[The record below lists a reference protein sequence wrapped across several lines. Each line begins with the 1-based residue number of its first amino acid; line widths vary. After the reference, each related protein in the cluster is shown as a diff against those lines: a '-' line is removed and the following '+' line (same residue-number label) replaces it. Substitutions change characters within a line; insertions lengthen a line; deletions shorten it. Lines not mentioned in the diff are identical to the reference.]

1 MATVIDNITLDE
13 TNVEFNYASD
23 FVKHTDRLVYLTGKA
38 GTGKTTFLKYLRET
52 TTKNTVILAPTGVA
66 AINAGGQTI
75 HSFFLIKPS
84 VYVPNDKRLR
94 TRAEFDDADKSTIYD
109 HFKYNTERRKILDE
123 LELLVIDEISMVR
136 CDLLDVVDRLLR
148 VFRRRE
154 SEPFGGV
161 QIILIGDTFQLPPI
175 ADFEQW
181 NLLQPYYKSP
191 FFFSSKVIEQNK
203 PVYIELKKIYRQNE
217 QEFIDLLNRVRVNQV
232 SAKELNLLNS
242 KYNPNFS
249 PNGHSNYITLATHN
263 KLVDSTNLTKLAEL
277 PTELKF
283 FEATVSGVFPENI
296 MPTDNVLQLKEGAQI
311 MFIKNDK
318 AKRYYNGKI
327 AKISK
332 IEDNQITAEISE
344 GNEITVEKQVWNN
357 IKYTWNEKEKK
368 IEEELIGTFTQF
380 PIKLAWAITVH
391 KSQGLTFEK
400 VIADLGAAF
409 TSGQV
414 YVALSRCTSFNGLV
428 LKTKIENKAIKTDPQ
443 VLQFAQNETP
453 STLIVQE
460 LNSGKAD
467 FFYKKVREEIKL
479 LNFTEAYDN
488 FIKAIKFRNDIE
500 TDLFRKYF
508 VATGNR
514 LGAFR
519 QKHTDVLNEL
529 VTKTQE
535 NEELQASI
543 SELESE
549 KLSQQTK
556 INDQNKA
563 IKLLLDKTKDLE
575 THSEKL
581 KSDISTLTT
590 EKSKA
595 QSTIR
600 LHQKTIQGNRITISE
615 LESEKLSQQTKINDQ
630 SRVIKLLLDKTKDLE
645 KHSEKLKSDIS
656 TLTTEKSKAE
666 STIQLHEKTIQGNM
680 AAISNLETTI
690 KNSEREI
697 ERLRSLKWYQKLF
710 GQK

>member
-23 FVKHTDRLVYLTGKA
+23 FVKHTDKLVYLTGKA

-75 HSFFLIKPS
+75 HSFFQIKSS

-94 TRAEFDDADKSTIYD
+94 TRADIGDSDKSTIYD
-109 HFKYNTERRKILDE
+109 HFKYFKERLEIIKG

-161 QIILIGDTFQLPPI
+161 QVILIGDTFQLPPI

-232 SAKELNLLNS
+232 SANELNLLNS
-242 KYNPNFS
+242 KYNPTFS
-249 PNGHSNYITLATHN
+249 PNGHANYITLATHN

-277 PTELKF
+277 QTELKL

-318 AKRYYNGKI
+318 AKRYFNGKI

-332 IEDNQITAEISE
+332 IEENQITAEISE
-344 GNEITVEKQVWNN
+344 DNEITVEKQVWNN

-368 IEEELIGTFTQF
+368 IEEEIIGTFTQF

-467 FFYKKVREEIKL
+467 FYYKKVREEIKS

-488 FIKAIKFRNDIE
+488 FVKAIKFRNDIE

-508 VATGNR
+508 VATANR
-514 LGAFR
+514 LGSFR
-519 QKHTDVLNEL
+519 QIYTYTLSKLL
-529 VTKTQE
+529 AKTQE

-549 KLSQQTK
+549 KLIQQTK

-563 IKLLLDKTKDLE
+563 IKLLLDKTKELE
-575 THSEKL
+575 KQSEKL

-590 EKSKA
+590 EKA
-595 QSTIR
+595 
-600 LHQKTIQGNRITISE
+600 N
-615 LESEKLSQQTKINDQ
+615 
-630 SRVIKLLLDKTKDLE
+630 
-645 KHSEKLKSDIS
+645 
-656 TLTTEKSKAE
+656 A
-666 STIQLHEKTIQGNM
+666 EKTIQQNKKIIQGDK
-680 AAISNLETTI
+680 ATISKLETTI
-690 KNSEREI
+690 KNNEREI
-697 ERLRSLKWYQKLF
+697 ERLRNLKWYQKLF

>member
-23 FVKHTDRLVYLTGKA
+23 FVKHTDKLVYLTGKA

-75 HSFFLIKPS
+75 HSFFQIKPS

-94 TRAEFDDADKSTIYD
+94 TRADIGDSDKSTIYD
-109 HFKYNTERRKILDE
+109 HFKYFKERLEIIRG

-161 QIILIGDTFQLPPI
+161 QVILIGDTFQLPPI

-181 NLLQPYYKSP
+181 NLLQPYYRSP

-232 SAKELNLLNS
+232 SANELNLLNS
-242 KYNPNFS
+242 KYNPTFS
-249 PNGHSNYITLATHN
+249 PNGHANYITLATHN

-277 PTELKF
+277 QTELKL

-296 MPTDNVLQLKEGAQI
+296 MPTDNVLQLKVGAQI

-332 IEDNQITAEISE
+332 IEENQITAEISE
-344 GNEITVEKQVWNN
+344 DNEITVEKQVWNN

-368 IEEELIGTFTQF
+368 IEEEIIGTFTQF

-467 FFYKKVREEIKL
+467 FYYKKVREEIKS
-479 LNFTEAYDN
+479 LNFTEAYNN
-488 FIKAIKFRNDIE
+488 FVKAIKFRNDIE
-500 TDLFRKYF
+500 TDLFKKYF
-508 VATGNR
+508 VVTANR
-514 LGAFR
+514 LGSFR
-519 QKHTDVLNEL
+519 QKHTETLSEFL
-529 VTKTQE
+529 AKTQE
-535 NEELQASI
+535 NEELQTSI
-543 SELESE
+543 LELESE

-575 THSEKL
+575 KQNDKL
-581 KSDISTLTT
+581 KSDFSTLTT
-590 EKSKA
+590 EKANAEK
-595 QSTIR
+595 TIQQN
-600 LHQKTIQGNRITISE
+600 QKTIQGDKATIS
-615 LESEKLSQQTKINDQ
+615 
-630 SRVIKLLLDKTKDLE
+630 
-645 KHSEKLKSDIS
+645 KLK
-656 TLTTEKSKAE
+656 
-666 STIQLHEKTIQGNM
+666 
-680 AAISNLETTI
+680 TTI
-690 KNSEREI
+690 KNNEREI
-697 ERLRSLKWYQKLF
+697 ERLKNLKWYQKLF

>member
-23 FVKHTDRLVYLTGKA
+23 FVKHTDKLVYLTGKA

-75 HSFFLIKPS
+75 HSFFQIKPS
-84 VYVPNDKRLR
+84 VYVPKDKRLR
-94 TRAEFDDADKSTIYD
+94 TRADIGDTDKSTIYD
-109 HFKYNTERRKILDE
+109 HFKYFKERLEIIRG

-161 QIILIGDTFQLPPI
+161 QVILIGDTFQLPPI

-217 QEFIDLLNRVRVNQV
+217 QEFIDLLNRVRINQV
-232 SAKELNLLNS
+232 SANELNLLNS
-242 KYNPNFS
+242 KYNPTFS
-249 PNGHSNYITLATHN
+249 PNGHANYITLATHN

-277 PTELKF
+277 QTELKL

-332 IEDNQITAEISE
+332 IEENQITAEISE
-344 GNEITVEKQVWNN
+344 DNEITVEKQVWNN

-368 IEEELIGTFTQF
+368 IEEEIIGTFTQF

-467 FFYKKVREEIKL
+467 FYYKKVREEIKS

-488 FIKAIKFRNDIE
+488 FVRAIKFRNDIE

-508 VATGNR
+508 VATANR
-514 LGAFR
+514 LGSFR
-519 QKHTDVLNEL
+519 QKHTDTLSEL

-575 THSEKL
+575 KQSEKL

-590 EKSKA
+590 EKANAEK
-595 QSTIR
+595 TIQQ
-600 LHQKTIQGNRITISE
+600 HQKTIQGNKETIS
-615 LESEKLSQQTKINDQ
+615 K
-630 SRVIKLLLDKTKDLE
+630 
-645 KHSEKLKSDIS
+645 
-656 TLTTEKSKAE
+656 
-666 STIQLHEKTIQGNM
+666 
-680 AAISNLETTI
+680 LETTI
-690 KNSEREI
+690 KSNEREI
-697 ERLRSLKWYQKLF
+697 ERLRNLKWYQKLF

>member
-109 HFKYNTERRKILDE
+109 HFKYNSERRKILDE

-161 QIILIGDTFQLPPI
+161 QVILIGDTFQLPPI

-191 FFFSSKVIEQNK
+191 FFFSSKVIEQTK

-242 KYNPNFS
+242 KYNPTFS
-249 PNGHSNYITLATHN
+249 PNGHANYITLATHN
-263 KLVDSTNLTKLAEL
+263 KLVDSTNLTNLAEL
-277 PTELKF
+277 QTELKL

-332 IEDNQITAEISE
+332 IEENQITAEISE
-344 GNEITVEKQVWNN
+344 DNEITVEKQVWNN

-368 IEEELIGTFTQF
+368 IEEEIIGTFTQF

-467 FFYKKVREEIKL
+467 FYYKKVREEIKS

-488 FIKAIKFRNDIE
+488 FVRAIKFRNDIE

-508 VATGNR
+508 VATANR
-514 LGAFR
+514 LGSFR
-519 QKHTDVLNEL
+519 QKHNDTLSEL
-529 VTKTQE
+529 VAKTQE
-535 NEELQASI
+535 NEELQASN

-575 THSEKL
+575 KQNEKL

-590 EKSKA
+590 EKANAEK
-595 QSTIR
+595 TIQQN
-600 LHQKTIQGNRITISE
+600 QKTIQGDKATIS
-615 LESEKLSQQTKINDQ
+615 K
-630 SRVIKLLLDKTKDLE
+630 
-645 KHSEKLKSDIS
+645 
-656 TLTTEKSKAE
+656 
-666 STIQLHEKTIQGNM
+666 
-680 AAISNLETTI
+680 LETTI
-690 KNSEREI
+690 KNNEREI
-697 ERLRSLKWYQKLF
+697 ERLRNLKWYQKLF